1 MKEKKKKGLLSCV
14 NGVRGAISL
23 FLAVLMTPFLTIAL
37 LLVEVGRYNS
47 AVSMLDEALGVSSIS
62 TLANYD
68 DYLQE
73 RWGLL
78 ALSQEI
84 DYDAVYKQNLETNGG
99 ILGNTLSIQNSTV
112 TGMYDLADPDI
123 LKAQILE
130 YCKLNAP
137 TTLATEF
144 LNLSDLIGKLENLS
158 GMGNIVSL
166 LTKGVDAIDSGITL
180 VESAEK
186 LKESANKLDGFH
198 DDYETKYAN
207 FESTTNTL
215 IANLQ
220 RKRTLENQ
228 LATLNSELDT
238 LKEELKEL
246 QGAEEEDDETNNTN
260 SSETTEEPEET
271 KPESEEVKAKKKE
284 ISDKEAEITPVRNQ
298 INSLNSTI
306 SSNRTSAKTAQTEY
320 ASILEQ
326 ISSELSNFKGLM
338 KDCNDAVAS
347 IQSDILGAGASI
359 AAIATDLANKQK
371 DLAAIKAD
379 LKRME
384 KEGYT
389 ESDPSYSAGLDYK
402 IALEKQVSELETQ
415 KALYDATS
423 KGLEEMTSSWETSF
437 EAYSDA
443 TLGEKIT
450 GFNQLRQKVLDLN
463 ISSVSAS
470 TSRVT
475 REVYKRISLGGYI
488 NASDIDKYLTEQEE
502 ELKKGSLKALLDG
515 LTAIYNE
522 LMGLSIFFEDNLDS
536 CLDLQYYN
544 DNLGGLPGGANA
556 DGGILEVIKNIGD
569 VCSSAGGFVSN
580 FAQLKLLKALKELKK
595 LVESVIELIKSIGQL
610 ALDLVRNIAD
620 LLTGYDRWYFGTYA
634 AYNLTCRT
642 DYSTTSGSV
651 SHKTM
656 TGYSIGADSFPDTQN
671 NINVPIFGELSALIS
686 TINSYMNNTGKD
698 ITFSGAELEYI
709 LFGSSSEI
717 ANQLYVFCVLYLI
730 RLLFNIPSITSNVE
744 VQGLAASAT
753 LGYPVVIGLYIV
765 LEPLVQTILLVNGSN
780 QALVPTTVYLSP
792 SGLPKLVAELISF
805 CKLTDA
811 QAEKIGNKM
820 VTAISSSQDDYDYQ
834 KKLAE
839 YNSEGNTGKALF
851 SLSYRE
857 YCLILLLITV
867 AEPQLIAR
875 LSNIIQ
881 METLCYYQKKDK
893 EFTFDL
899 KKSYSFLYV
908 QVNANMTQVMPSL
921 ADSSLFTIKRDHYRG
936 Y

>member
-1 MKEKKKKGLLSCV
+1 MKDKKKKGPLSCI
-14 NGVRGAISL
+14 NGVKGAISL

-47 AVSMLDEALGVSSIS
+47 AVSMLDELLGVTSVS

-78 ALSQEI
+78 ALSQET
-84 DYDAVYKQNLETNGG
+84 DYDAVYKENLETNGA
-99 ILGNTLSIQNSTV
+99 IMGNTLNIQNSTI

-123 LKAQILE
+123 LKSQILE
-130 YCKLNAP
+130 YSKLNAP

-198 DDYETKYAN
+198 DDYETKYVA
-207 FESTTNTL
+207 FESSTNTL

-228 LATLNSELDT
+228 LATLNSELET

-246 QGAEEEDDETNNTN
+246 QKEEEENNTDN
-260 SSETTEEPEET
+260 SDSTETTEEPEET

-298 INSLNSTI
+298 ITSLNGTI
-306 SSNRTSAKTAQTEY
+306 SSNRTSAKSAQTEY
-320 ASILEQ
+320 ADILSQ
-326 ISSELSNFKGLM
+326 ISTELSTFQGLM

-402 IALEKQVSELETQ
+402 IALEKEVSELETQ

-443 TLGEKIT
+443 TIGEKIN
-450 GFNQLRQKVLDLN
+450 GFNQLRQTVLNLN
-463 ISSVSAS
+463 MSNVSAN
-470 TSRVT
+470 TT
-475 REVYKRISLGGYI
+475 RITRDGYKRISLGGYI

-522 LMGLSIFFEDNLDS
+522 LMGLSIFFEDNLDA

-556 DGGILEVIKNIGD
+556 DGGVLEVIKNIGD
-569 VCSSAGGFVSN
+569 VCSSVGGFVAN

-610 ALDLVRNIAD
+610 ALDIVRNIAD

-642 DYSTTSGSV
+642 DYNTTSGSV

-656 TGYSIGADSFPDTQN
+656 TGYSIGKDSFPDAQN
-671 NINVPIFGELSALIS
+671 NINVPIFGELSALVQ

-709 LFGSSSEI
+709 LFGSTSEI

-753 LGYPVVIGLYIV
+753 LGYPVIIGLYIV

-875 LSNIIQ
+875 LSNVIQ
-881 METLCYYQKKDK
+881 METLCYYQKQGK

-899 KKSYSFLYV
+899 KKSYSYLYV
-908 QVNANMTQVMPSL
+908 QVNASMTQIMPSL
-921 ADSSLFTIKRDHYRG
+921 ADSSLFEIKRDHYRG